1 MSTPA
6 PLTGSAPVAA
16 AAAAAGPFQKL
27 IPYLKLAVEKN
38 ASDIF
43 FTSNAPAML
52 KVEGEL
58 LAIGKQQLS
67 ADFIRDLAYS
77 ILTPEQ
83 QAYLKQNLEID
94 LATQAQGLGRFRVN
108 VFHQRGA
115 VGMVLRYV
123 KATVPTQED
132 LGVPEILKDLIM
144 HKRGM
149 LLMVGATGSGKSTT
163 LAAMINH
170 RNENKAGHILTIEDP
185 IEFLHPNKRS
195 IINQREVGGDTFS
208 YENALKSSLR
218 EAPDVILIGEIR
230 KRDTMEACIQL
241 ANTGHLSIST
251 LHANNAYQALQ
262 RIVNLYPD
270 ELRDQ
275 LFMDLSLTM
284 RAIVSQRLVRRK
296 DGKRCAAIEIMVN
309 TPYISEL
316 ILKKRI
322 DEVKEAMNQ
331 SSDKGMLTFDNSLY
345 GLFKSGMID
354 LEEALSNADS
364 RTNLEAKINFGG

>member
-1 MSTPA
+1 MSQPA
-6 PLTGSAPVAA
+6 PLTGSAAVAGAA
-16 AAAAAGPFQKL
+16 AAVPFQKL
-27 IPYLKLAVEKN
+27 LPYLKLAVEKN

-58 LAIGKQQLS
+58 LAIGKQQLTG
-67 ADFIRDLAYS
+67 DFIRDLAYS

-115 VGMVLRYV
+115 IGMVLRYV
-123 KATVPTQED
+123 KASVPTLEE
-132 LGVPEILKDLIM
+132 LGVPEVLKDLIM

-185 IEFLHPNKRS
+185 IEFLHPNKRA
-195 IINQREVGGDTFS
+195 IINQREVGGDTLS
-208 YENALKSSLR
+208 YEAALKSSLR

-251 LHANNAYQALQ
+251 LHAHNAYQALQ

-345 GLFKSGMID
+345 GLFKSGTID

>member
-6 PLTGSAPVAA
+6 PAA
-16 AAAAAGPFQKL
+16 AAAASQPFAKL
-27 IPYLKLAVEKN
+27 LPYLNLAVQKN

-43 FTSNAPAML
+43 FTASAPAML
-52 KVEGEL
+52 KVEGEML
-58 LAIGKQQLS
+58 PVGKQQLT
-67 ADFIRDLAYS
+67 AEFIRDLALS
-77 ILTPEQ
+77 ILTPDQ
-83 QAYLKQNLEID
+83 TAHLRSNLELD
-94 LATQAQGLGRFRVN
+94 LALQAGNLGRFRVN
-108 VFHQRGA
+108 IFHQRN
-115 VGMVLRYV
+115 VLGMVLRYV
-123 KATVPTQED
+123 KSQVPNLDD
-132 LGVPEILKDLIM
+132 LGVPEVLKELIM

-170 RNENKAGHILTIEDP
+170 RNANKSGHILTIEDP
-185 IEFLHPNKRS
+185 IEFLHPNQKS
-195 IINQREVGGDTFS
+195 IINQREVGQDSHS

-270 ELRDQ
+270 DLRDQ
-275 LFMDLSLTM
+275 LYMDLSLTL
-284 RAIVSQRLVRRK
+284 RAIVSQRLVKRK
-296 DGKRCAAIEIMVN
+296 DGKRCAAIEIMLN
-309 TPYISEL
+309 TPYIADL

-331 SSDKGMLTFDNSLY
+331 SSDRGMLTFDTSLY
-345 GLFKSGMID
+345 NLYKADVIE
-354 LEEALSNADS
+354 LEEALVNADS
-364 RTNLEAKINFGG
+364 RTNLEAKINFGT